1 MTNSDHERVAD
12 LKTIQAMADV
22 KAGRSEP
29 IDDLLLMIDEDK
41 NESVGQEIKIVA
53 LRQAL
58 IEGEESGFAEYSLE
72 KTNRDLDE
80 EGLA

>member
-1 MTNSDHERVAD
+1 MAD